1 MLDGTAVENG
11 ERLEV
16 RGERLAVRGLKI
28 MNYELGIM
36 RAKGVN
42 LFALFLFLQRT

>member
-1 MLDGTAVENG
+1 
-11 ERLEV
+11 
-16 RGERLAVRGLKI
+16 

-42 LFALFLFLQRT
+42 LFALCVFFMKVKSSGFRFFRDFGIKFII